1 MRAEPLTRRLARQPG
16 LCFAILL
23 HMALLAWLATSGLRP
38 FLPPALVDEQAIEV
52 DLQTPEQFEA
62 LTRPEPAAPP
72 VLAPVQP
79 AVPTPQAQAERER
92 SPSPAAGPD
101 GMVHA
106 RRFLAQDVLADAR
119 SREARAML
127 SRLATD
133 ERVEQLCALEAMGQ
147 IHAWRSDF
155 EPDRVTAYALAET
168 RFANHVLQ
176 ADGAAFRSG
185 RRWYRL
191 RFTCGVSG
199 DLTQVTAF
207 AFNVGDPIP
216 AARSQALGLPLVH

>member
-1 MRAEPLTRRLARQPG
+1 
-16 LCFAILL
+16 
-23 HMALLAWLATSGLRP
+23 MALLAWLAVSGLRP
-38 FLPPALVDEQAIEV
+38 FEPPAPIDEQAIEV

-62 LTRPEPAAPP
+62 LTRPAPAAPP
-72 VLAPVQP
+72 VPAPAQP
-79 AVPTPQAQAERER
+79 TLPTLQAQTEPER
-92 SPSPAAGPD
+92 PPPPAAGPD
-101 GMVHA
+101 GMIHA

-119 SREARAML
+119 SREAHAML
-127 SRLATD
+127 SRLAAD

-176 ADGAAFRSG
+176 ADGAAFRSNK
-185 RRWYRL
+185 RWYGL
-191 RFTCGVSG
+191 RFTCGVSV

-207 AFNVGDPIP
+207 AFQVGDPIP